1 MIRTTTIYTIE
12 KQKWWCK
19 GLIIRFN
26 NLKKDRMKKLLYT
39 LPLLLLFAIAFAS
52 DAPGTPVALITGTE
66 GAPVVIKPATGTE
79 VTLDQGAML
88 EEGDIVSLN
97 SDSKVT
103 IYFMDGE
110 IVNLMPKQ
118 KLFVGKESGTSRL
131 EDGTGQTTALQSG
144 INAIS
149 RKNVNLTAKND
160 IDKELSSPAS
170 FRAEG
175 VIPIAPAGL
184 IISESPEFT
193 WYDSAYTEATPVE
206 KQYVLLVMDSK
217 NKEIFR
223 GTVKG
228 MTNTLV
234 KFTIPG
240 VKFTQTDSKQRFKW
254 DVYPLGK
261 EPKLG
266 ASYDLAGVII
276 VADKKFTA
284 DVSAALSDIDKNEKI
299 DEQSRLFL
307 KGLILKD
314 FKCYSDAIVTLDKLG
329 SDSKVSKNILGQ
341 KAWLYARLGANGSF
355 MVKKY
360 AAIL

>member
-1 MIRTTTIYTIE
+1 MIVKQIRLTT
-12 KQKWWCK
+12 
-19 GLIIRFN
+19 
-26 NLKKDRMKKLLYT
+26 LKETMKKIIYF
-39 LPLLLLFAIAFAS
+39 LPVLILFAISFAS
-52 DAPGTPVALITGTE
+52 DAPGVPVALVTGIE
-66 GAPVVIKPATGTE
+66 GSPMIMNPATQTE
-79 VTLDQGAML
+79 TALEQGSML
-88 EEGDIVSLN
+88 SEGDIVSMDD
-97 SDSKVT
+97 DSKAT

-118 KLFVGKESGTSRL
+118 KLIVGKESSASRL
-131 EDGTGQTTALQSG
+131 EDGSGQSFALQAG
-144 INAIS
+144 LNNLS

-184 IISESPEFT
+184 IISERPEFT
-193 WYDSAYTEATPVE
+193 WFDSSYTEVTPVE

-217 NKEIFR
+217 NNEIFR

-234 KFTIPG
+234 KFTIPDLLF
-240 VKFTQTDSKQRFKW
+240 KQTDAKQRFKW

-266 ASYDLAGVII
+266 ANYDLAGVMI
-276 VADKKFTA
+276 VADKKFTSE
-284 DVSAALSDIDKNEKI
+284 VNAAIAEINSHKI
-299 DEQSRLFL
+299 LDEQSKLFMA
-307 KGLILKD
+307 GLILKD
-314 FKCYSDAIVTLDKLG
+314 FKCYSDAIIALNQLG
-329 SDSKVSKNILGQ
+329 SDSKVSDSILRQ

-360 AAIL
+360 AALLG